1 MRGTLWIPRNRGKRR
16 IMHMMNTRKTLNSKL
31 EGFII
36 VMTKG
41 LIKDNEDKEVI
52 KHVYEFNEDQEINE
66 HGED

>member
-1 MRGTLWIPRNRGKRR
+1 
-16 IMHMMNTRKTLNSKL
+16 MHMMNTRKTLNSKL